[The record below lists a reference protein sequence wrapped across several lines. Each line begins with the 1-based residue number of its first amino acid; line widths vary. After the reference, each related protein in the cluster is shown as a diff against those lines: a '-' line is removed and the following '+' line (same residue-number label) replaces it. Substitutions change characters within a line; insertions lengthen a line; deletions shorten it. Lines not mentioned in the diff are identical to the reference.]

1 MKKLKIQLVFQYK
14 EDWDINQ
21 NTNLSDII
29 YAIADFVKNYEIK
42 EKNAQLKI
50 NENEDEKLYKLKE
63 ILEMYPMLT
72 TYSVNKAVNEKRL
85 TSIQL
90 GKTRYYK
97 KKDIEAFL
105 NAHKNDAHKYR
116 KFWF

>member
-1 MKKLKIQLVFQYK
+1 MTI
-14 EDWDINQ
+14 EQ
-21 NTNLSDII
+21 NKNLSDIL

-42 EKNAQLKI
+42 EENKQLKI
-50 NENEDEKLYKLKE
+50 AVEDDNLYKLKE

-85 TSIQL
+85 TSTQL

-97 KKDIEAFL
+97 KKDIESFL
-105 NAHKNDAHKYR
+105 EANKRDAYKYR
-116 KFWF
+116 NL